1 MRLALYSR
9 VLPIA
14 CAALLVAGLA
24 SADSGAPPREKP
36 ELVPHAE
43 YVIYDRVV
51 LDKFLTS
58 QTTLVLIDR
67 QTVTRL
73 NPQDKEPP
81 TRTFFDENEFFE
93 GKLEPDLITNFLAK
107 MRRPSRLET
116 QFNFGVSYR
125 FVSGQEAERPEVS
138 LAPIPAAGPR
148 GWPAQGPPSTVG
160 TLGFSRVG
168 FNRRETQAL
177 VYVGDYRPDGSGAGF
192 LILLRRTGQTWEILD
207 TEVVWVAQQEE

>member
-1 MRLALYSR
+1 MRLAIYSR

-36 ELVPHAE
+36 ELVLPEE
-43 YVIYDRVV
+43 YLIYDRVV
-51 LDKFLTS
+51 QGKFLTS

-73 NPQDKEPP
+73 TPQEKEPP
-81 TRTFFDENEFFE
+81 TRAFFDENEFFE
-93 GKLEPDLITNFLAK
+93 GAIEPDIVTDFIAK
-107 MRRPSRLET
+107 ARRSSRLEAR
-116 QFNFGVSYR
+116 FNFGVSYR
-125 FVSGQEAERPEVS
+125 FVFGQEPERPEVS
-138 LAPIPAAGPR
+138 LAPIPTAWPR
-148 GWPAQGPPSTVG
+148 GRPAQGPPSTVG

-177 VYVGDYRPDGSGAGF
+177 VYVGDYRPDGTGAGF
-192 LILLRRTGQTWEILD
+192 LILLRRTGKTWEILN
-207 TEVVWVAQQEE
+207 TEVVWVAQ

>member
-36 ELVPHAE
+36 ELVPPEE
-43 YVIYDRVV
+43 YLIYDRVIQ
-51 LDKFLTS
+51 DKFLTS

-81 TRTFFDENEFFE
+81 TRASFEENEFFE
-93 GKLEPDLITNFLAK
+93 GTHIEPSKNYGDLYMRLTKQEIAK
-107 MRRPSRLET
+107 
-116 QFNFGVSYR
+116 YK
-125 FVSGQEAERPEVS
+125 
-138 LAPIPAAGPR
+138 
-148 GWPAQGPPSTVG
+148 
-160 TLGFSRVG
+160 
-168 FNRRETQAL
+168 
-177 VYVGDYRPDGSGAGF
+177 GS
-192 LILLRRTGQTWEILD
+192 
-207 TEVVWVAQQEE
+207 